1 MRGIEEDN
9 MTGYIN
15 NILTANSGY
24 ECGYIL
30 EMMVIYFSSIK
41 TIINDNWTTLG
52 QKFQAVGIE

>member
-24 ECGYIL
+24 ECGYITGDDGNL
-30 EMMVIYFSSIK
+30 FFL
-41 TIINDNWTTLG
+41 N
-52 QKFQAVGIE
+52 